1 MTLLALTELKAALGI
16 TDTNDDALIEYAIR
30 AAETWAEAYCGRTFA
45 IDAADVQQ
53 VYDPSQDNLIRVVDL
68 QTVTTIKI
76 DEDGDRS
83 YSRTLATTDYD
94 LRPLDGPPYS
104 EVRIWPLSS
113 YAFVPGQLVKITGKF
128 GYGSVPY
135 DVKQALILQA
145 SRLFKRREA
154 PFGVL
159 GTTDIG
165 VYQRL
170 SEMDPD
176 VKLLLDP
183 YRASSVWVVV

>member
-16 TDTNDDALIEYAIR
+16 SDTADDALLEYAIM
-30 AAETWAEAYCGRTFA
+30 AAETFAESYTGRAFS
-45 IDAADVQQ
+45 IDAADVQK
-53 VYDPSQDNLIRVVDL
+53 VYDPVRANVLEVVDL
-68 QTVTTIKI
+68 QTVTTIAV
-76 DEDGDRS
+76 DEDNDRT

-94 LRPLDGPPYS
+94 LRPLTGPPYS

-113 YAFVPGQLVKITGKF
+113 YAFVPGQLVRITGKF
-128 GYGSVPY
+128 GYGSVPGA
-135 DVKQALILQA
+135 VKQALILLA
-145 SRLFKRREA
+145 SRYFKRREA

-159 GTTDIG
+159 GVTEIG

-176 VKLLLDP
+176 VKALLSA
-183 YRASSVWVVV
+183 YRAGSAWVVV